1 MLISDLSADVCSS
14 DLMQR
19 RHALTLLG
27 ATAGGLALTAALPA
41 AACGLFPQASGL
53 FSQAS
58 GWRFLVLRH
67 GDPIGTQRMT
77 FSRRGDDSVVEVAI
91 AIAVDVLGLTVFR
104 FTHRAEEVKS
114 EQRRVGIECVITC
127 RSRWSPYH

>member
-1 MLISDLSADVCSS
+1 MLSAWAKVQWQEEAH
-14 DLMQR
+14 MQR

-67 GDPIGTQRMT
+67 GRSEEHTSELQSLMRNSYAVFFLKKKIITT
-77 FSRRGDDSVVEVAI
+77 TTHTHSESR
-91 AIAVDVLGLTVFR
+91 
-104 FTHRAEEVKS
+104 H
-114 EQRRVGIECVITC
+114 
-127 RSRWSPYH
+127 

>member
-1 MLISDLSADVCSS
+1 
-14 DLMQR
+14 MQR
-19 RHALTLLG
+19 PHALTLLG

-67 GDPIGTQRMT
+67 GEPIGTQRMT

-91 AIAVDVLGLTVFR
+91 DIRSEEHTSELQSLLRISYAVFCL
-104 FTHRAEEVKS
+104 KK
-114 EQRRVGIECVITC
+114 
-127 RSRWSPYH
+127 

>member
-1 MLISDLSADVCSS
+1 MLSAWAKVQWQEEAH
-14 DLMQR
+14 MQR

-67 GDPIGTQRMT
+67 GEPIGTQRMT
-77 FSRRGDDSVVEVAI
+77 FSRRGDDSVVERSEEHTSELKSLMRI
-91 AIAVDVLGLTVFR
+91 SYAVFCL
-104 FTHRAEEVKS
+104 EKKKK
-114 EQRRVGIECVITC
+114 QN
-127 RSRWSPYH
+127 

>member
-1 MLISDLSADVCSS
+1 
-14 DLMQR
+14 MQR

-67 GDPIGTQRMT
+67 GEPIGTQRMT

-91 AIAVDVLGLTVFR
+91 DIPVDVLGITGSR
-104 FTHRAEEVKS
+104 SPHRAEEVWRGGHLGWMAADTDS
-114 EQRRVGIECVITC
+114 DSTRRCAGAERRNRT
-127 RSRWSPYH
+127 RPGQPPR

>member
-1 MLISDLSADVCSS
+1 
-14 DLMQR
+14 MQR

-53 FSQAS
+53 FSPAS

-67 GDPIGTQRMT
+67 GEPIGTQRMT

-91 AIAVDVLGLTVFR
+91 DIAVAVLGITVFIS
-104 FTHRAEEVKS
+104 EE
-114 EQRRVGIECVITC
+114 RRVGKGFVRQCKY
-127 RSRWSPYH
+127 RGWPSLS

>member
-1 MLISDLSADVCSS
+1 MLSAWAKVQWQEEAH
-14 DLMQR
+14 MQR

-67 GDPIGTQRMT
+67 GEPIGTQRMT

-91 AIAVDVLGLTVFR
+91 DIAVDVLGITVFR
-104 FTHRAEEVKS
+104 FTHRAERS
-114 EQRRVGIECVITC
+114 EEHTSELQSLMRISYAVFCLNK
-127 RSRWSPYH
+127 